1 MEDELLAF
9 PPETTENNTVPPLN
23 DSELITLREMIA
35 DYNQKKS
42 FLSKTNTAAEASQSS
57 SNLFQPQE
65 SVEVKPVAT
74 SLFSDEPP
82 ITPVSTGLFFTDE
95 DSNNSKVSES
105 QQSFAELLET
115 CKNYDSSEAVVLN
128 EFKEIIAKLQGV
140 NEKTLIT
147 AFLGLFPCKR
157 FIRHGTPEQK
167 LFVLKSLSDR
177 FLENIAG
184 LKFQERK
191 RLLKLV
197 AKYLSEIS
205 DNYSFIPMEGEPFKP
220 MFHERVAGSSASGL
234 TVKEMR
240 SFLIV
245 DSSSNHIIYTGLVLS

>member
-57 SNLFQPQE
+57 SNLFQSQE
-65 SVEVKPVAT
+65 PVEVKPIAT
-74 SLFSDEPP
+74 GLFSDEPP

-95 DSNNSKVSES
+95 DSKDSNNNES
-105 QQSFAELLET
+105 QQSFAELLDS
-115 CKNYDSSEAVVLN
+115 CKNYDSAEAVVLN
-128 EFKEIIAKLQGV
+128 EFKEVVSKLQGTA
-140 NEKTLIT
+140 EKTLIT

-167 LFVLKSLSDR
+167 LFVLKILSDR
-177 FLENIAG
+177 FLESIAG

-197 AKYLSEIS
+197 AKYLSEVS
-205 DNYSFIPMEGEPFKP
+205 ENYIFIPMEGEPFKP
-220 MFHERVAGSSASGL
+220 MFHERVAGSSSSGL
-234 TVKEMR
+234 IIKEMR

>member
-9 PPETTENNTVPPLN
+9 PPENTESNNVPPLS
-23 DSELITLREMIA
+23 DSELICLREMIA
-35 DYNQKKS
+35 DYKQKKD
-42 FLSKTNTAAEASQSS
+42 KP
-57 SNLFQPQE
+57 SNLFQPKE

-74 SLFSDEPP
+74 SLFSDEPA
-82 ITPVSTGLFFTDE
+82 ITPASSSLFFSDDE
-95 DSNNSKVSES
+95 SENNSNSEA
-105 QQSFAELLET
+105 QQSFAAILDA
-115 CKNYDSSEAVVLN
+115 CKNYDSAEAEVLKN
-128 EFKEIIAKLQGV
+128 FKEVVSKVQGAS
-140 NEKTLIT
+140 EKTLIT

-167 LFVLKSLSDR
+167 LFVLKTLSDR

-184 LKFQERK
+184 VKFQERK

-197 AKYLSEIS
+197 AKYLSEVS
-205 DNYSFIPMEGEPFKP
+205 ENYTFIPMEGEPFKP

-245 DSSSNHIIYTGLVLS
+245 DSNTNHIIYTGLVLS